1 LSPCARHLRVI
12 TPSPH
17 LSWKLGSSKIF
28 LGKASA
34 VTRGRGETGEIN
46 VIAWSLFLL
55 SFTASLFIGIWIGL
69 RSWQYKAFLLSNEE
83 LDVVCRALEAYRK
96 LHGSRV
102 GLVEDVYNSFLRAR
116 G

>member
-1 LSPCARHLRVI
+1 M
-12 TPSPH
+12 
-17 LSWKLGSSKIF
+17 
-28 LGKASA
+28 
-34 VTRGRGETGEIN
+34 
-46 VIAWSLFLL
+46 IAWILFLL
-55 SFTASLFIGIWIGL
+55 PFTASLFIGVWMGL
-69 RSWQYKAFLLSNEE
+69 RVLQYKAFLLSDEE